1 MKSTALFR
9 LAKQRKGFSLV
20 EVLIAMVILAIAL
33 MALAGVVV
41 STTMLMAHTIDK
53 ENAVNLGVE
62 MLETLEAMNFEGEN
76 IEDFSYTPDDDSDD
90 SKFSPTWEVENLT
103 GGKNITMVVQWNG
116 ILGSREVTL
125 ERFVADPGPD

>member
-33 MALAGVVV
+33 FALAGVVV

-53 ENAVNLGVE
+53 EKAVNLGVE
-62 MLETLEAMNFEGEN
+62 MLETLEADYAG
-76 IEDFSYTPDDDSDD
+76 IVDSDD
-90 SKFSPTWEVENLT
+90 VVGKFTRTWSVDSDT
-103 GGKNITMVVQWNG
+103 GGKTVNMVVQWNG
-116 ILGSREVTL
+116 ILGSREITL
-125 ERFVADPGPD
+125 ERIVANPEPE

>member
-20 EVLIAMVILAIAL
+20 EVLVAMVILAIAL
-33 MALAGVVV
+33 FALAGVVV

-53 ENAVNLGVE
+53 EKAVNLGVE
-62 MLETLEAMNFEGEN
+62 MLETLEADYGN
-76 IEDFSYTPDDDSDD
+76 IEDGSYTPDD
-90 SKFSPTWEVENLT
+90 SKFTLTWEEEDVT

-116 ILGSREVTL
+116 ILGSREITL
-125 ERFVADPGPD
+125 ERIVANPEPE

>member
-33 MALAGVVV
+33 LALAGVVV

-53 ENAVNLGVE
+53 ENAVNLGAE
-62 MLETLEAMNFEGEN
+62 KLETLEADYDGIVDSADVEG
-76 IEDFSYTPDDDSDD
+76 
-90 SKFSPTWEVENLT
+90 KFTRTWEVENLT
-103 GGKNITMVVQWNG
+103 GGKNISMVVQWNG

>member
-33 MALAGVVV
+33 FALAGVVV

-53 ENAVNLGVE
+53 EKAVNLGVE
-62 MLETLEAMNFEGEN
+62 MLETLEADYGN
-76 IEDFSYTPDDDSDD
+76 IEDGSYTPDD
-90 SKFSPTWEVENLT
+90 SKFTLTWEEEDVT

-116 ILGSREVTL
+116 ILGSREITL
-125 ERFVADPGPD
+125 ERIVANPEPE

>member
-1 MKSTALFR
+1 
-9 LAKQRKGFSLV
+9 
-20 EVLIAMVILAIAL
+20 MVILAIAL
-33 MALAGVVV
+33 LALAGVVV

-76 IEDFSYTPDDDSDD
+76 IEDFSYTPDDDS
-90 SKFSPTWEVENLT
+90 KFLPTWEVENLT
-103 GGKNITMVVQWNG
+103 GGKNISMVVQWNG

>member
-33 MALAGVVV
+33 FALAGVVV

-62 MLETLEAMNFEGEN
+62 MLETLEADYGN
-76 IEDFSYTPDDDSDD
+76 IEDGSYTPDD
-90 SKFSPTWEVENLT
+90 SKFTLTWEEEDVT

-116 ILGSREVTL
+116 ILGSREITL
-125 ERFVADPGPD
+125 ERIVANPEPE

>member
-20 EVLIAMVILAIAL
+20 EVLIAMVVLAIAL
-33 MALAGVVV
+33 FALAGVVV

-53 ENAVNLGVE
+53 EKAVNLGVE
-62 MLETLEAMNFEGEN
+62 MLETLEADYGN
-76 IEDFSYTPDDDSDD
+76 IEDGSYTPDD
-90 SKFSPTWEVENLT
+90 SKFTLTWEEEDVT

-116 ILGSREVTL
+116 ILGSREITL
-125 ERFVADPGPD
+125 ERIVANPEPE

>member
-33 MALAGVVV
+33 LALAGVVV

-76 IEDFSYTPDDDSDD
+76 IEDFSYTPDDDS
-90 SKFSPTWEVENLT
+90 KFLPTWEVENLT
-103 GGKNITMVVQWNG
+103 GGKNISMVVQWNG